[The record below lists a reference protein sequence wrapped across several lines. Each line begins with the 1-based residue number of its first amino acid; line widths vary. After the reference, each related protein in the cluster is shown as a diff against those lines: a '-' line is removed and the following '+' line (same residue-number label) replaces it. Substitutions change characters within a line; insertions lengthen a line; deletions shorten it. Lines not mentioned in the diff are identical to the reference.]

1 MINKFEL
8 KDFKGHE
15 DWNSFDLNGLTVL
28 TGTNNSGKTS
38 IMQGLY
44 LLTQHETWTIPI
56 LNLNRHLEL
65 GEFSDVLNKEKLID
79 ESIEFAISFDENI
92 LSEKNFDYL
101 SVQLVYKDS
110 KVLGAYHYNTG
121 IPVLTNL
128 NINYKKENDKAK
140 MLNFQ
145 VIEENSEVLYEIIS
159 DIDKGF
165 CKINGIKPE
174 SLIYTDIE
182 KSNRVI
188 ASEVFET
195 ITGFLELVSINKIK
209 YLRSDSN
216 NECREEGRLNSDW
229 IGTFGS
235 FAPEVLYKR
244 LNTSVDFCKKNGD
257 NYLFIELFDE
267 WVKKILGEQYTIRV
281 EKPENKY
288 KVYVIDNESNNKLEL
303 KHVGFGISQLLPIFI
318 MILTSQKNDILLIQ
332 NPEIHLHPKLQ
343 ADIVQLLVFAVEN
356 GRKIMIETH
365 SEHII
370 NRIRL
375 LIKNRNEIS
384 RFVHIYFLDKI
395 EGLIQ
400 TQEIKI
406 DERGKID
413 YWPKHFFDQTY
424 QDYIGLIKNDT
435 VF

>member
-38 IMQGLY
+38 IMQGIY
-44 LLTQHETWTIPI
+44 LLTQHETWTVPI

-65 GEFSDVLNKEKLID
+65 GEFSDVLNKEKSID
-79 ESIEFAISFDENI
+79 ESIDFAISFDHDV

-110 KVLGAYHYNTG
+110 KILSTNYYNTG
-121 IPVLTNL
+121 IPILTNV
-128 NINYKKENDKAK
+128 NINYKKENEKGK
-140 MLNFQ
+140 MLKLQ
-145 VIEENSEVLYEIIS
+145 LSEDNSEVLYEIIS
-159 DIDKGF
+159 DTDSGF

-188 ASEVFET
+188 ASQDFET
-195 ITGFLELVSINKIK
+195 IAAFIELISINKIK
-209 YLRSDSN
+209 YLRSDNNAESN
-216 NECREEGRLNSDW
+216 EEGRLNSDW

-235 FAPEVLYKR
+235 FTAEVLYKR
-244 LNTSVDFCKKNGD
+244 LNTSVDFFKENET
-257 NYLFIELFDE
+257 NYSFVELFDQ
-267 WVKKILGEQYTIRV
+267 WVKKILGNQYTIRV

-288 KVYVIDNESNNKLEL
+288 KVYVMDNESHNKLEL
-303 KHVGFGISQLLPIFI
+303 KHVGFGISQLLPIFV
-318 MILTSQKNDILLIQ
+318 MILTSKKNDLLLIQ

-343 ADIVQLLVFAVEN
+343 ADLVELLVFVVEN
-356 GRKIMIETH
+356 GRKLVVETH

-375 LIKNRNEIS
+375 LIKNNNNINK
-384 RFVHIYFLDKI
+384 FVRVYFLDKI
-395 EGLIQ
+395 EGEIQ
-400 TQEIKI
+400 TQEINI
-406 DERGKID
+406 DEKGKID

-424 QDYIGLIKNDT
+424 QDYIGLIKNDS